1 MGKNESK
8 IKRNNEKKITLSSK
22 IRKEFICPLCNKK
35 FNGNMTFL
43 QLNQHLFRCG
53 NIYSKPGKKSSRSLN
68 DKSRNFSFNNND
80 SKNSPDANR
89 DNRLKFN
96 SSMNHKEQMNI
107 MSPTMTNKNLIFN
120 LIYENK
126 NKNKQEKNFNQN
138 KNKKINYVKTNT
150 PPQTLVGTF
159 DERYNGL
166 KEYLNMKKK
175 QMNISTV
182 INGENIKKLLLKIKE
197 CNLYLQSTFII
208 DNDNKF
214 SLNDMVMKYFELMI
228 EINKINIINGKSI
241 AVSLKNNIDFELLGY
256 ILAILLIYQECKI
269 KYKLP
274 QLLCKLLINEK
285 LSLNDIQYENKEL
298 YDNLIKIKKEEDISE
313 LDIYFKCDGDDLIT
327 NGGNIKVDENNVE
340 DYIDIMIQHEIQKYK
355 KEIEIIQDSVFQF
368 VPKNYIYNFTGEEL
382 YQIMNKFV

>member
-53 NIYSKPGKKSSRSLN
+53 NIYSKPGKKSSISLN

-89 DNRLKFN
+89 DNRIKFN

-107 MSPTMTNKNLIFN
+107 MSPTMTNRNLIFD

-138 KNKKINYVKTNT
+138 KKINYVKTKT